1 MVGVS
6 RRVQLGLAAAI
17 AVLLG
22 AGIATAVVRAGRE
35 EAPRAAGP
43 ATTTTA
49 AAPATTTTV
58 PATTVPA
65 TTTSA
70 PVTTTTAPATTTSGP
85 PSGLATGGAGEV
97 AAGPRTPATGIESA
111 LLPGLALV
119 GVGLALRRARGQRSS

>member
-49 AAPATTTTV
+49 AAPATT
-58 PATTVPA
+58 TTVPA